1 MRFIT
6 FLSFFLLALLSV
18 ISFAAAEPLPAASLA
33 ARDPPDDDVAATGGE
48 GGPDDDEDKRSCD
61 YGWTQCYYFP
71 RYCCPRGYGAETAFV
86 TLLLTSNDPIDG
98 PAIGATRGSRFGVQ
112 GTKTRIL

>member
-33 ARDPPDDDVAATGGE
+33 ARDPPNDVAATGGKGGSE
-48 GGPDDDEDKRSCD
+48 GGGGKRACD
-61 YGWTQCYYFP
+61 YGWTECDDFP
-71 RYCCPRGYGAETAFV
+71 YWCCPDGYGAETAFV
-86 TLLLTSNDPIDG
+86 ALLLTSNDPIDG
-98 PAIGATRGSRFGVQ
+98 PAIGATRGSRFGVYCS
-112 GTKTRIL
+112 KTRIL